1 MPLAEITHKFNGEAF
16 TAIFWRNSYSS
27 KHGISNGHLNG
38 QVVRISLVVQ
48 WLGTHRAV
56 LCRGVWFLLRA
67 LRPHVL
73 QWLSLHP
80 TNSRVHAPQWE
91 IHMAQQRPAC
101 TGKTWCSQVSKKK
114 KETQTGR
121 LSVTNVLNRGPTG
134 QDTQWLNDLHTPYS
148 FSIRYFQISY
158 RVFSNIKCKR
168 KTCVKSC
175 FVKYFQWLLSYL

>member
-38 QVVRISLVVQ
+38 RVVRISLVVQ

-56 LCRGVWFLLRA
+56 LGRGVWFLLRA

-114 KETQTGR
+114 KKKPKQA
-121 LSVTNVLNRGPTG
+121 
-134 QDTQWLNDLHTPYS
+134 DYQWLMYSIGGLQVKILSDWMIYIHHTA
-148 FSIRYFQISY
+148 F
-158 RVFSNIKCKR
+158 
-168 KTCVKSC
+168 
-175 FVKYFQWLLSYL
+175 L